1 MRKLVAGT
9 IVVLAALA
17 LIVWQ
22 MREPAEQVSVSPE
35 QQVAAAPMLKHA
47 RAELAAAAQKI
58 AEAQA
63 QAKSGKLDPASDA
76 FFYREE
82 AIAPRFTAQAAKCY
96 TGGLHRVHRNAK
108 VKLGFAISIKDG
120 LISAKDVHV
129 IESTVNDKTL
139 ENCFAKQVAM
149 TAWRDDEMPD
159 YLSKDEELVIRPERG
174 MKKFTKENLEYQG
187 DGPIG
192 KLVDADMTATGSRE
206 LPKQN

>member
-17 LIVWQ
+17 LIWWQ
-22 MREPAEQVSVSPE
+22 MREPEETPTPTP
-35 QQVAAAPMLKHA
+35 QQVVVARIAPA
-47 RAELAAAAQKI
+47 QAQLAAAAKKI

-63 QAKSGKLDPASDA
+63 QSGKLDPASDA

-82 AIAPRFTAQAAKCY
+82 AIVPRLTAQAADCY

-120 LISAKDVHV
+120 IVSAKDVHV
-129 IESTVNDKTL
+129 VESTIKDKAL
-139 ENCFAKQVAM
+139 ESCFVKQVAQ
-149 TAWRDDEMPD
+149 TSWRDDEMPD
-159 YLSKDEELVIRPERG
+159 YLSKDEEMVIRPERG
-174 MKKFTKENLEYQG
+174 MKKFTKENREYQG

-192 KLVDADMTATGSRE
+192 KLVDADYNATAARE
-206 LPKQN
+206 LPHQN